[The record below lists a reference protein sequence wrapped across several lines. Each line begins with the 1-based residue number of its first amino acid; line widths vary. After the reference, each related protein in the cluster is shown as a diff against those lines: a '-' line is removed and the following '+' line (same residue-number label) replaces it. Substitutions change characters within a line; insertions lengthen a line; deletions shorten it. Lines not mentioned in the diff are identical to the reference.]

1 MYKILGSDG
10 NEYGPVSAE
19 QVKKWIMENRVEKKT
34 PVMPEGGM
42 DWVFLGSLPEFAA
55 AFMPPSA
62 VPPPIPSSAKASKS
76 GVSFNQVIPFKNV
89 RALVAYYLGVFS
101 VIPPVGALLGIPALV
116 LGISGLRFRR
126 RNPDAGGGVH
136 AWIGIVLGGLFGF
149 GYLALIAVVVVTS
162 GVVHRH
168 SMR

>member
-19 QVKKWIMENRVEKKT
+19 QVRKWIAENRVEKKT
-34 PVMPEGGM
+34 PVIPEGAP
-42 DWVFLGSLPEFAA
+42 DWVFLESLPEFAA
-55 AFMPPSA
+55 AFAPHSSH
-62 VPPPIPSSAKASKS
+62 PPPLLPAT
-76 GVSFNQVIPFKNV
+76 GVSKPGDGLNTIIPYKNA

-101 VIPPVGALLGIPALV
+101 VIPPLGVLLGIPALI
-116 LGISGLRFRR
+116 LGVSGLRFRR
-126 RNPDAGGGVH
+126 RVPAAGGRVH

-149 GYLALIAVVVVTS
+149 GYLALIALVIIA
-162 GVVHRH
+162 GIVHRR